1 MAHLPL
7 PAPDRKGLREFGLV
21 TGALVAAL
29 FGLLFPWLLRH
40 PIPTWPWVLAAL
52 LATWALIAPGS
63 LRMVYV
69 WWMRFGYAMSRIT
82 TPLIL
87 GVVFYLVVSPV
98 ARVRALLGK
107 DSLKRHFEPS
117 AASYRDASTS
127 RGHNDLEKPY

>member
-1 MAHLPL
+1 MAHVPL

-21 TGALVAAL
+21 TGVLVAAL
-29 FGLLFPWLLRH
+29 FGLLFPWLLSQ
-40 PIPTWPWVLAAL
+40 PIPTWPWVLAAV
-52 LATWALIAPGS
+52 LATWALIAPSS

-69 WWMRFGYAMSRIT
+69 WWMRFGHVMSRIT

-87 GVVFYLVVSPV
+87 AVVFYVVVSPV

-107 DSLKRHFEPS
+107 DSLKRRFEPS
-117 AASYRDASTS
+117 AASYRVASAR